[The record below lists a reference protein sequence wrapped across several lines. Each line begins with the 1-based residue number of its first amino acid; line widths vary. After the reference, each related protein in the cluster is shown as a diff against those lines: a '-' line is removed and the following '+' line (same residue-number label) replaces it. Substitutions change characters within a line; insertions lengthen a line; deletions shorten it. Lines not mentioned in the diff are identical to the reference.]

1 MRTRTSSVYGACRTF
16 AATLITATLVLLC
29 VSCSPTS
36 TQAQQAEYCAI
47 MPDTVGLY
55 VDNPVTQMGMQIG
68 KVTAITPENLS
79 TRVDFVVN
87 EPRPLPG
94 DVKAVLRSDSLL
106 ADRSLE
112 LVGNYEG
119 GTQLPADGCI
129 PLGRSFTPKSL
140 SEVIGASTE
149 FTNAINPDG
158 STNIGDVVNGIDQA
172 LRDEGADINTVL
184 TKASALLDSPDQ
196 AIGDIGSITKNLSQL
211 TSTVRAIEP
220 TVKSTLE
227 ELEQVGPDIASTVLG
242 ADKMFHGL
250 IPLISMV
257 ADLETQLGGELQ
269 QTLDSV
275 SVVVRKISPRAPFYA
290 SLLNVAPRLIN
301 GIANFAE
308 SRGTTGAAAFTI
320 RYRPPLYRVRTPDGW
335 AQCGYM
341 NAAMPGSCANVAG
354 MPYAVDVALL
364 QYVLTQ
370 AANR

>member
-1 MRTRTSSVYGACRTF
+1 MSNVNVGRTARAVACSLS
-16 AATLITATLVLLC
+16 TLALVLLC
-29 VSCSPTS
+29 GSCASVSTEARS
-36 TQAQQAEYCAI
+36 TEYCAV

-55 VDNPVTQMGMQIG
+55 VNNPVTQMGMRIG
-68 KVTAITPENLS
+68 KVTAIAPENLNV
-79 TRVDFVVN
+79 RVTFVVDEQRLLPN
-87 EPRPLPG
+87 E
-94 DVKAVLRSDSLL
+94 VKAVIRSTSLL

-112 LVGNYEG
+112 LVGNYDG
-119 GTQLPADGCI
+119 GTPLPDDGCI
-129 PLGRSFTPKSL
+129 PLGRSFTPISL
-140 SEVIGASTE
+140 SQVIGSSTE

-158 STNIGDVVNGIDQA
+158 STNVGDVIDGIDQA
-172 LRDEGADINTVL
+172 LRGQGADINTAL

-196 AIGDIGSITKNLSQL
+196 AIGDIGAIMKNLSQL

-220 TVKSTLE
+220 TMKSTLE
-227 ELEQVGPDIASTVLG
+227 ELEQVGPDVASTVLG
-242 ADKMFHGL
+242 ADKLFHGL
-250 IPLISMV
+250 IPVITMV
-257 ADLETQLGGELQ
+257 ADVETQLGGEFQ

-301 GIANFAE
+301 GVANFAE
-308 SRGTTGAAAFTI
+308 SRGNTGAAAFTI

-341 NAAMPGSCANVAG
+341 NAAVPGSCANVAG

>member
-1 MRTRTSSVYGACRTF
+1 MGTSSSYWVWRAV
-16 AATLITATLVLLC
+16 AASLLTATLVLLSA
-29 VSCSPTS
+29 SCAS
-36 TQAQQAEYCAI
+36 TTTQTRQAAYCAI

-55 VDNPVTQMGMQIG
+55 VNNPVTQMGMPIG
-68 KVTAITPENLS
+68 KVTAVTPGNLNV
-79 TRVDFVVN
+79 RVDFAVN
-87 EPRPLPG
+87 VQRLFPN
-94 DVKAVLRSDSLL
+94 DVKAIIRSGSLL

-112 LVGNYEG
+112 LVGNYDG
-119 GTQLPADGCI
+119 GPQLPTDGCI

-140 SEVIGASTE
+140 SRVIGASTD
-149 FTNAINPDG
+149 FINAINPDG
-158 STNIGDVVNGIDQA
+158 STNVGGVVNGIDQA
-172 LRDEGADINTVL
+172 LRNQGPAINNVV

-196 AIGDIGSITKNLSQL
+196 AIGDIGSIMKNLAQL
-211 TSTVRAIEP
+211 TSTIRAIEP
-220 TVKSTLE
+220 TAKGTLE
-227 ELEQVGPDIASTVLG
+227 DLEQVGPEVAATVLG
-242 ADKMFHGL
+242 ADKLFHGL
-250 IPLISMV
+250 VPLITMV

-275 SVVVRKISPRAPFYA
+275 SVVVRKITPRSPFYA
-290 SLLNVAPRLIN
+290 SLLNVGPRLIN

-308 SRGTTGAAAFTI
+308 SRGNSGFAAFTI

-370 AANR
+370 AAKR